1 MVIGASEA
9 KTLQGKRAQQKTK
22 EAMKYFVSFEK
33 RRCKIRNKKAS
44 LRFN

>member
-22 EAMKYFVSFEK
+22 EEMKYF
-33 RRCKIRNKKAS
+33 
-44 LRFN
+44 RFL